1 MLVMIDTPR
10 RWVPHAGIVAQN
22 LPLWNAENRKGPEMS
37 ICGSKIRFE
46 NISGAQNKVTVI
58 WLEDNKID
66 YNFKIDTL
74 EYRQILFGEFSWNWS
89 VVWWPEIPSL
99 QCSCL
104 NCLMWL
110 WVWAQQSS
118 AVHVCENR
126 AFCLKGCVQP
136 WGPRL
141 SAPWTW

>member
-1 MLVMIDTPR
+1 
-10 RWVPHAGIVAQN
+10 
-22 LPLWNAENRKGPEMS
+22 MS

-89 VVWWPEIPSL
+89 VVW
-99 QCSCL
+99 
-104 NCLMWL
+104 
-110 WVWAQQSS
+110 
-118 AVHVCENR
+118 
-126 AFCLKGCVQP
+126 
-136 WGPRL
+136 
-141 SAPWTW
+141 